1 MCDDFTARAEDKAA
15 AASGLTRRDFAA
27 ASAAAA
33 LSACAG
39 TGSGQSATRVL
50 RERTVTITMADGI
63 ADAFFVHPAKGR
75 HPAVIVWPDIAG
87 LRESFR
93 VMARRLAADGHAVL
107 VVNQYY
113 RSAPAP
119 VLDSFAQWRTPEG
132 QAKLRPMIAAIT
144 PEGTM
149 RDATGFV
156 TFLDR
161 ERAVDTRRRIG
172 SEGYCMGGPFA
183 VRTGAAVPGRI
194 GAAAAFHPASL
205 VTDKPDSPH
214 LLIGKSQASFL
225 VALGR
230 NDDARAPTD
239 KDVLRRVG
247 QETGRPMEVEVYA
260 ADHGW
265 CVPDSPVHDRAEA
278 DRAYGRLLALYAKL

>member
-1 MCDDFTARAEDKAA
+1 MCDDFTARAEDEAT
-15 AASGLTRRDFAA
+15 ASGLSRRDFAA

-33 LSACAG
+33 LAACAG
-39 TGSGQSATRVL
+39 TGSGQAGTPAL
-50 RERTVTITMADGI
+50 KERTVTITMADGI

-75 HPAVIVWPDIAG
+75 HPAIIVWPDIAG
-87 LRESFR
+87 LREAFR
-93 VMARRLAADGHAVL
+93 VMGRRLAAEGYAVL

-113 RSAPAP
+113 RNSPAP

-149 RDATGFV
+149 RDAAGFV

-161 ERAVDTRRRIG
+161 ERAVDTRRKIG
-172 SEGYCMGGPFA
+172 TEGYCMGGPFA
-183 VRTGAAVPGRI
+183 VRTAAAVPGRI
-194 GAAAAFHPASL
+194 GAAAAFHPSSL
-205 VTDKPDSPH
+205 VTDRPDSPH
-214 LLIGKSQASFL
+214 LLIGRSQARFM

-239 KDVLRRVG
+239 KDTLRRIG
-247 QETGRPMEVEVYA
+247 QETGRPVEVDVYA

-265 CVPDSPVHDRAEA
+265 CVPDTPIHDRAEA
-278 DRAYGRLLALYAKL
+278 DRAFARLLALYAKL